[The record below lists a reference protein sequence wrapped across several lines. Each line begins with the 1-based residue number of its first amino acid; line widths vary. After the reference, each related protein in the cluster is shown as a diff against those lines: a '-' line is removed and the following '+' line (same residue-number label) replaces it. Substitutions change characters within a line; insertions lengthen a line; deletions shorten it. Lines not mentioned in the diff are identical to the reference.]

1 MGRIFG
7 KIIVLRIIVIQ
18 IIIARV
24 KEIEV
29 ISFFTFIYFYK
40 RS

>member
-18 IIIARV
+18 IKIARKGNRDHLIFHV
-24 KEIEV
+24 HLLL
-29 ISFFTFIYFYK
+29 
-40 RS
+40 